1 MKTKMHKLHNKVR
14 SNKKTCKNMK
24 KSSNKYSHPHI
35 VTTFL
40 QMLNTV
46 KLFHWKTTSFAQHK
60 ATDELYSNLNSSIDS
75 FVEILLG
82 KTGTRVNLTGTKSIP
97 LLDYTDVTNFKQEIE
112 RYKQYLIDMTL
123 SSGLDSKRDTDLI
136 NTRDEILGHLNQ
148 FTYLLTF
155 K

>member
-1 MKTKMHKLHNKVR
+1 MKTKMHK
-14 SNKKTCKNMK
+14 KTCSGGNTRKNMK
-24 KSSNKYSHPHI
+24 KTSNKYSHPHI
-35 VTTFL
+35 VTMFL

-82 KTGTRVNLTGTKSIP
+82 KTGTRVNLTGTKTIP
-97 LLDYTDVTNFKQEIE
+97 LLDYTDVTNFKREIE

-123 SSGLDSKRDTDLI
+123 SSGIDSKRDTDLI
-136 NTRDEILGHLNQ
+136 NTRDELLGHLNQ